1 MAFSHQFN
9 KHQGAVGRGGGGG
22 GSSNNATINWIAN
35 QNTQRELEADR
46 VLRERQLTQG
56 RIETEMQQFAGNTV
70 NKRHVREQAR
80 VERDRAMEDSIIR
93 VQTEKQQATEMRSQN
108 ERLAAELERVKLEKF
123 RDEKMRQQVRETS
136 YELRDLE
143 SKLRAAYVQKARTAQ
158 MAEKEALKFD
168 SYLEDAEIVRRMR
181 TETDKDEQDRRQREI
196 IRQQEMI
203 RYKQE
208 LERQL
213 EEKALGKQK
222 AYEEFLRE
230 KLVVDEIVRKIYE
243 EDQRETERKFERQ
256 RVTRDFIV
264 EFKRKREEWK
274 VMERQRMEEENR
286 RIKEYAYTQQQRE
299 DVAKAEKR
307 AREQA
312 LDNVQRTLADQIKR
326 DREEREEQELVR
338 QELYLEEQEQAVRR
352 RERDEMEARIKQ
364 RLELQRERDEQIQF
378 KHLRDG
384 EIKQEED
391 RFRQQLMTKF
401 AEDDRI
407 EQMNAQ
413 KRRIKQMEHKKAVDN
428 LLEQRRHQM
437 TVDKQ
442 REVAERIEGERVEH
456 VRKQI
461 IEEERIKLLREHAH
475 RLLGYLPKGVIR
487 DEKDLDYLGN
497 DFKSEFKRR
506 QVNMQHLGGWDN

>member
-1 MAFSHQFN
+1 MAFFHQFN
-9 KHQGAVGRGGGGG
+9 KHQGAAGGGGG
-22 GSSNNATINWIAN
+22 GSSSNNNATINWIAN

-46 VLRERQLTQG
+46 VLRERQLAQG
-56 RIETEMQQFAGNTV
+56 RIETEMQQFAGNAV

-80 VERDRAMEDSIIR
+80 VERDRAMEYSIIQA
-93 VQTEKQQATEMRSQN
+93 QTEKQQATEIRSQN

-213 EEKALGKQK
+213 EERAVGKQK

-256 RVTRDFIV
+256 RATREFIV

-286 RIKEYAYTQQQRE
+286 RIKEYANTQQQRE

-338 QELYLEEQEQAVRR
+338 QELYLEEQEQLVRR
-352 RERDEMEARIKQ
+352 RERDEMEVRIKQ

-391 RFRQQLMTKF
+391 RFRQQLMAKF

-428 LLEQRRHQM
+428 LLEQRRRQM

-442 REVAERIEGERVEH
+442 REVDERIEGERVEQ

-506 QVNMQHLGGWDN
+506 QVNMQHLGGWGN